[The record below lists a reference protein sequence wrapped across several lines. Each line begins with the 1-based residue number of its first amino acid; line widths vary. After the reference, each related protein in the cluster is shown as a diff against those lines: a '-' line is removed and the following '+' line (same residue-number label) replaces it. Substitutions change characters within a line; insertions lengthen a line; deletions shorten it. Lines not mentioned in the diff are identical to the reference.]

1 MNAEGFFKTGIPT
14 KIDSWGRRGP
24 YSVRNWGDD
33 SSLSDM
39 NERRGRTG
47 DGFDNTYRGGRE
59 VYSKSAITLHAV
71 QQARASVVHLS

>member
-39 NERRGRTG
+39 NERRGRGG

-59 VYSKSAITLHAV
+59 FYSKYPLVKT
-71 QQARASVVHLS
+71 